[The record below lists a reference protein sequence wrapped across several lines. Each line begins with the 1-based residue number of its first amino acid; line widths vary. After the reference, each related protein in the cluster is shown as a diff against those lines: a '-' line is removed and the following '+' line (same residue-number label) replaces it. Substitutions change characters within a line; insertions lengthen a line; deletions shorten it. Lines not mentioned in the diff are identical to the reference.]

1 MSESKYV
8 MHVDEFVGILKDIV
22 EHFETSYMLGCFGQ
36 PANTTNI
43 SRAVARKD
51 VNNKP
56 YEKGALSIK
65 DKGFMFDCVCLI
77 KAVLWGWN
85 GSLSKTYGGAIYTA
99 NGVPDIGADSMIK
112 QCKGVS
118 TNFSNIQKGEAVW
131 LKGHIG
137 VYIGDGKVIECTPKW
152 SVAPGVKISYL
163 ENLGFSGGYSRTWT
177 KHGLL
182 PWVDYTE
189 KVEEKT
195 DRYQTLE
202 QIPEYAKSAIEF
214 FVEKGILKGTESG
227 FDLSKDM
234 VRILVILHRLIL
246 DGVI

>member
-1 MSESKYV
+1 MDV
-8 MHVDEFVGILKDIV
+8 NEFVGILKDIV

-85 GSLSKTYGGAIYTA
+85 GDLTKSYGGAKYA
-99 NGVPDIGADSMIK
+99 SNNVPDIGADSMIK
-112 QCKGVS
+112 QCKNVS
-118 TNFSNIQKGEAVW
+118 TDFNTIKKGEVVW
-131 LKGHIG
+131 MKGHIG

-152 SVAPGVKISYL
+152 SVSPGVKISYL
-163 ENLGFSGGYSRTWT
+163 ENLGFKGGYSRTWT
-177 KHGLL
+177 KHGFL
-182 PWVDYTE
+182 PWVNYTE
-189 KVEEKT
+189 KKESIEEGL
-195 DRYQTLE
+195 QAE
-202 QIPEYAKSAIEF
+202 
-214 FVEKGILKGTESG
+214 
-227 FDLSKDM
+227 
-234 VRILVILHRLIL
+234 
-246 DGVI
+246 

>member
-1 MSESKYV
+1 MDV
-8 MHVDEFVGILKDIV
+8 NEFVGILKDIV
-22 EHFETSYMLGCFGQ
+22 EHFNTSYMLGCFGQ

-85 GSLSKTYGGAIYTA
+85 GDLTKSYGGAKYA
-99 NGVPDIGADSMIK
+99 SNNVPDIGADSMIK
-112 QCKGVS
+112 QCKNVS
-118 TNFSNIQKGEAVW
+118 TDFNTIKKGEAVW
-131 LKGHIG
+131 MKGHIG

-152 SVAPGVKISYL
+152 SVSPGVKISYL
-163 ENLGFSGGYSRTWT
+163 ENLGFKGGYSRTWT

-182 PWVDYTE
+182 PWVNYTE
-189 KVEEKT
+189 KKESIE
-195 DRYQTLE
+195 RYENIE
-202 QIPEYAKSAIEF
+202 QIPEYAKEAINYF
-214 FVEKGILKGTESG
+214 IEKGILKGTSKG
-227 FDLSKDM
+227 LDLSKDM
-234 VRILVILHRLIL
+234 IRILVILYRMR
-246 DGVI
+246 

>member
-65 DKGFMFDCVCLI
+65 DKGFLFDCCNLI
-77 KAVLWGWN
+77 KGILYGWN
-85 GSLSKTYGGAIYTA
+85 GDLSKTYGGAVYKA
-99 NGVPDIGADSMIK
+99 NGVPDIGADQMIK
-112 QCKGVS
+112 VCNGVS
-118 TNFSNIQKGEAVW
+118 TDFSNIQKGEAVW
-131 LKGHIG
+131 VKGHIG

-163 ENLGFSGGYSRTWT
+163 ENIGFSGGYSRTWT
-177 KHGLL
+177 KHGFL

-189 KVEEKT
+189 KAEEKT

-202 QIPEYAKSAIEF
+202 QIPDYAKSAIEF

-234 VRILVILHRLIL
+234 VRILVFLHRLIL